1 MISSFKNFLI
11 FCSIAVAAVDSTYV
25 WNGSLELQL
34 QYVTNVTNLLNSILY
49 GYDKLIRPSEND
61 EPTNVK
67 IDIEIRSMGPISDMD
82 MVLLKIY
89 PKKWLAFK
97 KEVRLPP

>member
-1 MISSFKNFLI
+1 MIMNIRIKHLLLC
-11 FCSIAVAAVDSTYV
+11 CSMVFEAASASYV

-34 QYVTNVTNLLNSILY
+34 QYVKNVTNLLNSILY

-67 IDIEIRSMGPISDMD
+67 IDIEIRSMGPISDID
-82 MVLLKIY
+82 MV
-89 PKKWLAFK
+89 
-97 KEVRLPP
+97 